1 MDMSL
6 QSAKPFWWEAAPRE
20 PETDATLPSQCDC
33 LVVGAGYAGLSAAL
47 RLAEAGRDVVVCDA
61 GPAGF
66 GGSSR
71 SGGMIGHGHRLSYGM
86 LIKKYGQEK
95 ARALV
100 LEGMASLDYIKDLIR
115 SRGLNAELQEVGRL
129 RGAWTASDYDLMGR
143 EADFCSAILAC
154 LSKSLPK
161 PICTG
166 KLLLTPIRVDCCFIP
181 MAGCIQRFII
191 KASWRQ
197 PVLRERVFLATHPSR
212 LSSQPRLAFV

>member
-129 RGAWTASDYDLMGR
+129 RGAGR
-143 EADFCSAILAC
+143 
-154 LSKSLPK
+154 LPTM
-161 PICTG
+161 I
-166 KLLLTPIRVDCCFIP
+166 
-181 MAGCIQRFII
+181 
-191 KASWRQ
+191 
-197 PVLRERVFLATHPSR
+197 
-212 LSSQPRLAFV
+212 